1 MVNGEKV
8 EDEKPHRKGASNFTL
23 TLSGILSI
31 SGLLASGIA
40 TYNTIQNDLTGIK
53 RGEVYQEQTNK
64 RLEDDIKSLRQD
76 QRETSQE
83 NRETMREFNE
93 KLDRIAHQLLRRR

>member
-1 MVNGEKV
+1 MLS
-8 EDEKPHRKGASNFTL
+8 DEKGGDERPHRKGASNFTL

-31 SGLLASGIA
+31 TGLLGSGIA

-53 RGEVYQEQTNK
+53 RGEVYQEQTNQ
-64 RLEDDIKSLRQD
+64 RLADDIKSVRQD

-93 KLDRIAHQLLRRR
+93 KLDRIIHQLPRRR